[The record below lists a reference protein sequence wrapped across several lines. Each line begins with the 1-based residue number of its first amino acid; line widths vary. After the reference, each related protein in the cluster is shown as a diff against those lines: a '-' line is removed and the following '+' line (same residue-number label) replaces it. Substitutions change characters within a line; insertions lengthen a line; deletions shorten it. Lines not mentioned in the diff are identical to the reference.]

1 MRQLIFKDK
10 DRTYTRISKTT
21 AKKIFESGREIL
33 LCPVYLRPG
42 EPWHPECA
50 IQKSEY
56 DFDEYISAFKIYTA
70 KKEQLLCGL
79 GADTRCTG
87 NISKAT

>member
-10 DRTYTRISKTT
+10 DRTYTRISKTA
-21 AKKIFESGREIL
+21 AKKMFKSGREIL
-33 LCPVYLRPG
+33 LCPVHLRPG

-56 DFDEYISAFKIYTA
+56 DFDEYINAFKIHTA
-70 KKEQLLCGL
+70 NNSE
-79 GADTRCTG
+79 TG
-87 NISKAT
+87 FYPAFYIETLNEAKT